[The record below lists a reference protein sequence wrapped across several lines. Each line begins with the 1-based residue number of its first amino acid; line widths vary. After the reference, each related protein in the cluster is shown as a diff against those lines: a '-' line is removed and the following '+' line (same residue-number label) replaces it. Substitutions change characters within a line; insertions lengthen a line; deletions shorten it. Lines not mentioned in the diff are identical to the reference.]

1 MGRGEWGN
9 GCPTAADH
17 PSQGWVNKRSFFAA
31 VCREAKRADM
41 GVRQLFPK
49 LGIMCGT
56 IDHRG
61 GKLGG
66 ISWALSRAAAW
77 SGRGVTLTRTGRIG
91 IAVVAIAGLFVLYEI
106 ASSFVAYTAVAYAQS
121 DLVAVAPEVSGRVIA
136 VSVEDNQT
144 VAKGELLATIDPVS
158 FQLIADRRRAELEA
172 VCEVVT
178 GLRREVIE
186 MRLIGARDQRRAVTT
201 LAVALA
207 TVSALA
213 VHADDV

>member
-41 GVRQLFPK
+41 GCSTIIPKVGNHVRDDRPSRRKTRRHIL
-49 LGIMCGT
+49 
-56 IDHRG
+56 
-61 GKLGG
+61 
-66 ISWALSRAAAW
+66 ALSRAAAW
-77 SGRGVTLTRTGRIG
+77 SGRGMTLTRTRRIG

-106 ASSFVAYTAVAYAQS
+106 ASSFVAYTAVAYAHS

-201 LAVALA
+201 LAVAFA